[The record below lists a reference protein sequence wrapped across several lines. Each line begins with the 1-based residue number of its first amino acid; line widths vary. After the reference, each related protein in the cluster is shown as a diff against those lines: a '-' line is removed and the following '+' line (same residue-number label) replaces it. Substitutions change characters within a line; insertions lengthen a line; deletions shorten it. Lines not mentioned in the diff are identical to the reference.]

1 MGRLQKI
8 ISMIAVTCTLLM
20 FQNCAKY
27 DFKASDAE
35 SISQGDSPQPV
46 TPPPASSAPKLSFTV
61 MDCRAGEF
69 CQVIIR
75 LSSPLARSLT
85 AAWRTADEAA
95 AGNPR
100 YYAAAGRHY
109 VSASGT
115 FTLAGGQTETRVQ
128 IKSIEWESS
137 QQQTLHIPFSFSG
150 CQYDGISTLCAQY
163 L

>member
-1 MGRLQKI
+1 MAKLQKI
-8 ISMIAVTCTLLM
+8 ISIIAMTCTILM

-35 SISQGDSPQPV
+35 ALSQGDSPQPAAPAPV
-46 TPPPASSAPKLSFTV
+46 TSAPKLSFTV

-69 CQVIIR
+69 CQVIIK
-75 LSSPLARSLT
+75 LSSPLAKSLT
-85 AAWRTADEAA
+85 ASWRTADEAA
-95 AGNPR
+95 AGNPN
-100 YYAAAGRHY
+100 YYAIAGKHY
-109 VSASGT
+109 VSTSGT
-115 FTLAGGQTETRVQ
+115 FTLNGGQTETRVQ